1 MSQLRIRREAP
12 ADVPAVREVL
22 VSAFPTEV
30 EARLVE
36 ALREAAPPSVSLVAD
51 DAGRVVGHVLFT
63 PVEIRA
69 AGPAAGWFGLAPLA
83 VRPERQRHGVGS
95 ELVRAGL
102 AACRGIGVRAVVV
115 LGHPTYYPRFGF
127 APAWDAGLYYRV
139 PGPNPSFM
147 VLELEPTALRGH
159 TGEVRYHPAFDAL

>member
-1 MSQLRIRREAP
+1 VSRVRIRREAP
-12 ADVPAVREVL
+12 ADASAVREVL
-22 VSAFPTEV
+22 AEAFPTEA

-36 ALREAAPPSVSLVAD
+36 ALRAAAPPSVSLVAD

-69 AGPAAGWFGLAPLA
+69 SGPAAGWFGLAPLA
-83 VRPERQRHGVGS
+83 VRPERQRRGVGS

-102 AACRGIGVRAVVV
+102 AACRDFGARAVVV

-147 VLELEPTALRGH
+147 VVELEPAVLRDHG
-159 TGEVRYHPAFDAL
+159 GEVRYHPAFDAL

>member
-1 MSQLRIRREAP
+1 MSRVQIRREAP
-12 ADVPAVREVL
+12 ADLAAVREVL
-22 VSAFPTEV
+22 AAAFPTEA
-30 EARLVE
+30 EAGLVE
-36 ALREAAPPSVSLVAD
+36 VLRERARPSVSLVAE

-63 PVEIRA
+63 PVEIRGA
-69 AGPAAGWFGLAPLA
+69 EPAAGWFGLAPLA
-83 VRPERQRHGVGS
+83 VAPERQRCGVGS

-102 AACRGIGVRAVVV
+102 AACRGAGARAIVV

-127 APAWDAGLYYRV
+127 APAWAAGLYYRV

-147 VLELEPTALRGH
+147 VVELEPGALRGH

>member
-1 MSQLRIRREAP
+1 VSRVQIRREAP
-12 ADVPAVREVL
+12 ADAAAVREVL
-22 VSAFPTEV
+22 VAAFPTEA

-36 ALREAAPPSVSLVAD
+36 ALRDAAPPSVSLVAD
-51 DAGRVVGHVLFT
+51 EAGRVVGHVLFT
-63 PVEIRA
+63 PVEIRGA
-69 AGPAAGWFGLAPLA
+69 EPAAGAFGLAPLA
-83 VRPERQRHGVGS
+83 VRPERQRHGLGS

-102 AACRGIGVRAVVV
+102 AACRGVGARAVVV

-127 APAWDAGLYYRV
+127 APAWAAGLYYRV

-147 VLELEPTALRGH
+147 VLELLPAALRGH